1 MEWRAMNQVSL
12 PVTTSDPVEA
22 VRQWFALMGR
32 YCASV
37 DYDGAENIFAE
48 DVVSFGTKMEIVRG
62 RRALREGQWESIW
75 GNITGFK
82 MDLENVHGGGSGN
95 QAWGVVTWTSTG
107 YDSDHKPFHR
117 PGRATVTLERRDGVW
132 LAVHTHFSLFPGTPQ
147 RTFGA
152 KA

>member
-1 MEWRAMNQVSL
+1 MTPVNP
-12 PVTTSDPVEA
+12 PVTASDPAEA
-22 VRQWFALMGR
+22 VQQWFKLLSG

-37 DYDGAENIFAE
+37 DYDAAERIFAE
-48 DVVSFGTKMEIVRG
+48 DVVSFGTAMDIVSG

-75 GNITGFK
+75 GNITDFK
-82 MDLENVHGGGSGN
+82 MDVDNVNAGGRGD

-132 LAVHTHFSLFPGTPQ
+132 LAMHTHFSLFPGTPP
-147 RTFGA
+147 RTYGA
-152 KA
+152 GV